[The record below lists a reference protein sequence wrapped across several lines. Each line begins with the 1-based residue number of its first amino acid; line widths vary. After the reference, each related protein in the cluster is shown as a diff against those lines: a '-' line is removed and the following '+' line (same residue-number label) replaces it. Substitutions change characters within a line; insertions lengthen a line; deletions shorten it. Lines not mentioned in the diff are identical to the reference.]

1 MFLKNNFLY
10 LTKLFNQLVN
20 SRTMKHL
27 KEDTEHKI
35 IVAAREV
42 FIEKGLEGARMQE
55 IADKAGINKSL
66 LHYYFRSKDKMF
78 DAVFQDIIGKV
89 IPEFS
94 KMIKSE
100 QPMTEL
106 MTSFISFYNDFFMA
120 NPFLPQFFF
129 HEIWQ
134 HPDKLAAF
142 IQSQKIEPKMLA
154 KSLEEKLPP
163 VAGTV
168 YLPQHM
174 IANVLGMTLFP
185 HIARP
190 LFQRLF
196 FDNNDE
202 KYNQFLLERTDF
214 LVKLLTGLNETDVLD
229 KIQAPDEDF

>member
-1 MFLKNNFLY
+1 M
-10 LTKLFNQLVN
+10 TKIFNHLVN
-20 SRTMKHL
+20 AGTMKHL

-55 IADKAGINKSL
+55 IADKAGINKAL

-94 KMIKSE
+94 KLVN
-100 QPMTEL
+100 TEKPITEV
-106 MTSFISFYNDFFMA
+106 MTSFISFYNNFFIA

-142 IQSQKIEPKMLA
+142 IQSQHIDPKTLA
-154 KSLEEKLPP
+154 LSLEEKLPR
-163 VAGTV
+163 VEGTV

-196 FDNNDE
+196 FDNDDE
-202 KYNQFLLERTDF
+202 KYNQFLSERTDF
-214 LVKLLTGLNETDVLD
+214 LIQMMKGSVSDGLLDNEP
-229 KIQAPDEDF
+229 APDDDF